1 MKILQMNRVV
11 KKFGALIAVNGVSID
26 LEKGESL
33 GIAGPNGSGKTT
45 LLNLISG
52 FLKSDSGEIVF
63 NGKKITK
70 FTPHK
75 IVSLGM
81 ARTFQIPQN
90 SHELT
95 VYDNIKLACLIKS
108 IEVDDFEKKIKEML
122 QFGGLYQMRNEFSG
136 NLPLGHLRRLE
147 LVKALCTNP
156 DLILLDEIF
165 SGLSHKEITEVMAL
179 LKDAVKNGVSLI
191 IVEHL
196 LKVLNKIINRLVI
209 LDMGLKIA
217 EGSPEKVVNN
227 DQVVEAYLG
236 SMSYA

>member
-1 MKILQMNRVV
+1 
-11 KKFGALIAVNGVSID
+11 
-26 LEKGESL
+26 
-33 GIAGPNGSGKTT
+33 
-45 LLNLISG
+45 
-52 FLKSDSGEIVF
+52 
-63 NGKKITK
+63 
-70 FTPHK
+70 
-75 IVSLGM
+75 
-81 ARTFQIPQN
+81 
-90 SHELT
+90 
-95 VYDNIKLACLIKS
+95 
-108 IEVDDFEKKIKEML
+108 
-122 QFGGLYQMRNEFSG
+122 MRNEFSG